1 MGDTARFETNR
12 SKHVSGKPITDQQRR
27 LYMSYRQ
34 GETQERAAARAGIS
48 DRTGRRIERG
58 ESGKQRPPRDWR
70 TRQDPLSDVWDPEIL
85 PLLSNQPSLKAVTL
99 LELLESRYPEVDWR
113 RRRRTLERRIR
124 QWRATAGPDQVVT
137 FPQEHPP
144 GQMGLSDF
152 TDMGELGV
160 TIAGEFLSHRLYH
173 FVLAYSHWEHVE
185 VVLGGESYV
194 ALAEG
199 LQNALWMLGGVPQT
213 HRTDSLSA
221 AYRNLD
227 KSTEE
232 DLTGRYHDLCRD
244 YGMTPTRNNRGEGHE
259 NGSVESSHRHFKEA
273 VDQALLLRGSRDFD
287 DIASYRRFVAEL
299 AGQRNARR
307 REALNIEIPF
317 LRSLPEQRSD
327 DFEEVLVRVTS
338 SSGFSLRKVFYTV
351 PSRLIGHRLKV
362 RLFDDRLECYAGRE
376 CVVTL
381 TRGRPGGPTRWAHVV
396 DYRHVVHS
404 LKCKPMALA
413 NLRYRDALLPSAVWR
428 QTWEALIAQ
437 RDLRS
442 ACRTMVGLLA
452 LAHEQT
458 CERRLSERLA
468 QLLEAGQLPDLEVL
482 RHTFT
487 PEPEPVPSIVV
498 RIPPVST
505 YDHLLPQQAVWS

>member
-58 ESGKQRPPRDWR
+58 ECGKQRPPRDWR

-160 TIAGEFLSHRLYH
+160 TIAGELLSHRLYH

-227 KSTEE
+227 KSTKE
-232 DLTGRYHDLCRD
+232 DLTERYHDLCRD
-244 YGMTPTRNNRGEGHE
+244 YSMTPTRNNRGEGHE

-287 DIASYRRFVAEL
+287 DIASYRQFVAEL

-307 REALNIEIPF
+307 REALNVEIPF

-362 RLFDDRLECYAGRE
+362 RLFDDRLQCYAGRE

-428 QTWEALIAQ
+428 QTWETLIAQ

-442 ACRTMVGLLA
+442 ACLTMVGLLT

-487 PEPEPVPSIVV
+487 PAPEPVPSIVV